1 MHIKDVLRVMENAYP
16 EGIHNIIVHIFDV
29 VLKDRPVLPPYTLSQ
44 LKPQILIKVGATIH
58 STDGGVPVC
67 VTYVYLRPS
76 PELPHNHT
84 RI

>member
-44 LKPQILIKVGATIH
+44 LKPSLFLKVGAMFR
-58 STDGGVPVC
+58 SSDSFPAV
-67 VTYVYLRPS
+67 S
-76 PELPHNHT
+76 
-84 RI
+84 